1 MMNSLGKLNFV
12 MCFNKSSVVRVAFL
26 DLFMIFQS
34 SIVNSEVMISL
45 WIHNCVLRFTWVN
58 CFLEETIVHK

>member
-12 MCFNKSSVVRVAFL
+12 MCFNKSSFVRVPFL

-34 SIVNSEVMISL
+34 SIVNSDVMISL